1 MLRLPPPPAERVMLL
16 WLPLPM
22 EVGREMLPTDPA
34 LRMLLPMEEREM
46 LLPAEREMLP
56 EGREMLLPVERMGE
70 VDTLRMFDWMLL
82 FLNEEP

>member
-22 EVGREMLPTDPA
+22 E
-34 LRMLLPMEEREM
+34 EREM
-46 LLPAEREMLP
+46 LLPVEREMLP

>member
-1 MLRLPPPPAERVMLL
+1 MLL

-46 LLPAEREMLP
+46 LLPVEREMLP